1 MILVLAGIGLQFFG
15 RRRGQEHLVL
25 RAGNRAGRDV
35 ALYAG
40 RLQRNSLLPV
50 LLRHPEFPYRQQQ
63 LLQEFTLKTMAWVS
77 LAIPF
82 VLAYIACAWRA
93 IDRRRITRREMEI
106 SEDKY

>member
-1 MILVLAGIGLQFFG
+1 
-15 RRRGQEHLVL
+15 
-25 RAGNRAGRDV
+25 
-35 ALYAG
+35 
-40 RLQRNSLLPV
+40 
-50 LLRHPEFPYRQQQ
+50 
-63 LLQEFTLKTMAWVS
+63 MAWVS

>member
-1 MILVLAGIGLQFFG
+1 MV
-15 RRRGQEHLVL
+15 
-25 RAGNRAGRDV
+25 N
-35 ALYAG
+35 
-40 RLQRNSLLPV
+40 
-50 LLRHPEFPYRQQQ
+50 PYHRFTPSRQKEICCSS
-63 LLQEFTLKTMAWVS
+63 EFTLKTMAWVS